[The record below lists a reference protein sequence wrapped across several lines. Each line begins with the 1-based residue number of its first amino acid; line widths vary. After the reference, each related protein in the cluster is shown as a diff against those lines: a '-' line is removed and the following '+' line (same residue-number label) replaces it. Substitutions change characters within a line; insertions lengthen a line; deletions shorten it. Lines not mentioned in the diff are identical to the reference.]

1 MSLSNDSI
9 IITAKSEAVNIDILP
24 TTGDVDIT
32 TIPQYITVQVGAT
45 VTTSSGSFVIG
56 ETPSGAVNGSN
67 ATFTTAQNFAPES
80 VQVFINGVSQT
91 NSVDYTTS
99 GTTTITLN
107 VSPVSG
113 DYIRVNYKLG

>member
-1 MSLSNDSI
+1 MSDN
-9 IITAKSEAVNIDILP
+9 VR
-24 TTGDVDIT
+24 IT
-32 TIPQYITVQVGAT
+32 TTTDQVVVKVGAF
-45 VTTSSGSFVIG
+45 VSTSSGSFVFG

-67 ATFTTAQNFAPES
+67 ATFTTAQNFVAES

-91 NSVDYTTS
+91 NGVDYTTLGS
-99 GTTTITLN
+99 TTITMN

>member
-56 ETPSGAVNGSN
+56 ETPSGSVNGSN
-67 ATFTTAQNFAPES
+67 ATFTTAQNFVPES